1 MTTKLAANWPYK
13 PGLEY
18 TPPARGTWTIAHTP
32 LLVPESVEVYVCPES
47 CLRGVSLSAAE
58 FGGLGTRFSLVVVEE
73 EDWIRS
79 RMEPLF
85 IEGVSDLLR
94 QRYERDGKYPPICFV
109 FNSCMHQF
117 MDTNMALIFRKLAE
131 RFPDVLFVEG
141 NMNCTMRTTQT
152 HYEAATNRALYKGL
166 LPVGDV
172 HRHAPAASTRTVN
185 VIGNYFAIDQASEL
199 LELLGFAGYKVND
212 LPRVKTYDEYQQ
224 MADASLNLY
233 THPFGKTACED
244 LKKRLGTPF
253 LEVPYCWD
261 FDEIDRTERAVL
273 EKVATAIN
281 ASGAGERV
289 GLTPIVREGL
299 LDSYKKEAEQ
309 ALAETAKALS
319 GWNITIDAASTPRPF
334 GLAALLESHGFT
346 VTCVY
351 ADACGPLDEAAKAQ
365 WEALAAKHGH
375 EATTLPMIDW
385 RMRCA
390 PLDNGS
396 GEDDK
401 FLAIGQ
407 KAAYYSNTGHFVN
420 LIYQSGLL
428 GFRGITKLCALMIE
442 AAENV
447 KDTEAVLS
455 EKAIG
460 SAEVVAE
467 GLARTG
473 AVSEESETQPEATG
487 TLSQTNN
494 ADRPKEA
501 DQASLYAVNYSSDL
515 SGVCSALYELGGL
528 LVMHD
533 ASGCNSTYATH
544 DEPRWYGSDSLI
556 FISGLREYD
565 AILGNDE
572 KYISD
577 VVEAAKETN
586 PKFIAVFGSPIA
598 AMTGTDFKGV
608 ARVIEKRSGIPTL
621 HFDTS
626 GMHTYQAGM
635 RQAFRALAERF
646 VDEKPEPVTDHRDM
660 DFDCNQGR
668 CPYDVMATRIL
679 EEQKQKRSEPH
690 RKVNL
695 LGLTPLDFSVVG
707 NVEALLDW
715 CADNHFD
722 VVSSW
727 AMNAKD
733 ETGKLRSNAHGE
745 PLASLPAIARSADAD
760 VNLVLSSTALD
771 AARVL
776 QERFGTPYVVGLPMG
791 DAACTRVADLLK
803 EAALTGESKTLW
815 EAGSAAET
823 TKDSRTLIIGE
834 PVYAASLR
842 WVLEQGATCARAG
855 PAVGPASDVQVL
867 CPLEDPC
874 GCLRDTDLQSW
885 REPVIRAAL
894 AEADVIYADPL
905 YRNLLPV
912 GSLEGT
918 SPTEFHDVPS
928 ESYSGR
934 MYRDKMAV
942 FLGPDG
948 TR

>member
-1 MTTKLAANWPYK
+1 MTTKLAANWPYR

-166 LPVGDV
+166 LPVGDAL
-172 HRHAPAASTRTVN
+172 RKAPPAPVRAVN
-185 VIGNYFAIDQASEL
+185 VIGNYFAIDTSSEL
-199 LELLGFAGYKVND
+199 IELLGFAGYQVND

-224 MADASLNLY
+224 MADASLNIY

-253 LEVPYCWD
+253 LEVPYCWN
-261 FDEIDRTERAVL
+261 FEEIDRTERAVL

-289 GLTPIVREGL
+289 GLTPIVRAGL
-299 LDSYKKEAEQ
+299 LDPYKYEAEQ
-309 ALAETAKALS
+309 ALAETAAKLS

-334 GLAALLESHGFT
+334 GLAALLESCGLRVTT
-346 VTCVY
+346 VF
-351 ADACGPLDEAAKAQ
+351 ADACGPLDEEAKAQ
-365 WEALAAKHGH
+365 WEALATEHGH
-375 EATTLPMIDW
+375 DATTLPMIDW
-385 RMRCA
+385 RMRSER
-390 PLDNGS
+390 P
-396 GEDDK
+396 EDLFEPDMQV
-401 FLAIGQ
+401 LAIGQ
-407 KAAYYSNTGHFVN
+407 KAAYYSGTDHFVN

-428 GFRGITKLCALMIE
+428 GFRGVTKLCALMAD
-442 AAENV
+442 AAEHE

-473 AVSEESETQPEATG
+473 AVSEESKTQSETTA

-577 VVEAAKETN
+577 VVEAAKETD

-598 AMTGTDFKGV
+598 AMTGTDFRGV
-608 ARVIEKRSGIPTL
+608 ARVIEKRTGIPTL

-690 RKVNL
+690 WKVNL

-715 CADNHFD
+715 CADHHFD

-727 AMNAKD
+727 AMNGHQRDGTTAA
-733 ETGKLRSNAHGE
+733 NAYGE
-745 PLASLPAIARSADAD
+745 ELSSLAAIARSAEAD

-771 AARVL
+771 AAKVL

-791 DAACTRVADLLK
+791 DAACARIADLLK
-803 EAALTGESKTLW
+803 EAALTGQSKSLW
-815 EAGSAAET
+815 ETSAVEPEAT
-823 TKDSRTLIIGE
+823 PASASRSLIIGE

-842 WVLEQGATCARAG
+842 WVLEQGASCALTG
-855 PAVGPASDVQVL
+855 PVSEPASSVRVL

-885 REPVIRAAL
+885 REPVTKAAL

-905 YRNLLPV
+905 YRNLLPF
-912 GSLEGT
+912 GSMDGT
-918 SPTEFHDVPS
+918 SPKAFHDVPS
-928 ESYSGR
+928 ENYSGR
-934 MYRDKMAV
+934 MYRGDMKV
-942 FLGPDG
+942 FLG
-948 TR
+948 TE

>member
-1 MTTKLAANWPYK
+1 MTTKLAANWPYH

-117 MDTNMALIFRKLAE
+117 MDTNMALIFRELAK

-152 HYEAATNRALYKGL
+152 HFEAATGRALYKGL

-172 HRHAPAASTRTVN
+172 HRHAPASPVPAVN
-185 VIGNYFAIDQASEL
+185 VIGNYFAIDASSEL

-212 LPRVKTYDEYQQ
+212 LPRVKTYEEYQQ
-224 MADASLNLY
+224 MADAALNLY
-233 THPFGKTACED
+233 THPFGKAACED
-244 LKKRLGTPF
+244 LRKRLGTPF

-289 GLTPIVREGL
+289 GLTPIVRAGL
-299 LDSYKKEAEQ
+299 LDPYRHEAEQ

-334 GLAALLESHGFT
+334 GLAALLESCGFS

-351 ADACGPLDEAAKAQ
+351 ADACGPLDEDAKSR
-365 WEALAAKHGH
+365 WEALASEHGH
-375 EATTLPMIDW
+375 DAETLPMIDW
-385 RMRCA
+385 RMRSER
-390 PLDNGS
+390 P
-396 GEDDK
+396 EDLFEPDMQV
-401 FLAIGQ
+401 LAIGQ
-407 KAAYYSNTGHFVN
+407 KAAYYSGTDHFVN

-428 GFRGITKLCALMIE
+428 GFRGVTKLCALMAD
-442 AAENV
+442 AAEHE

-473 AVSEESETQPEATG
+473 AVSEESKTQSETTA

-577 VVEAAKETN
+577 VVEAAKETD

-598 AMTGTDFKGV
+598 AMTGTDFRGV
-608 ARVIEKRSGIPTL
+608 ARVIEKRTGIPTL

-646 VDEKPEPVTDHRDM
+646 VDEKSAPAKNTD
-660 DFDCNQGR
+660 
-668 CPYDVMATRIL
+668 AI
-679 EEQKQKRSEPH
+679 KI
-690 RKVNL
+690 NL
-695 LGLTPLDFSVVG
+695 LGLTPLDFSIVG

-715 CADNHFD
+715 CANNHFD

-727 AMNAKD
+727 AMNANDKSG
-733 ETGKLRSNAHGE
+733 ELRTNALGE
-745 PLASLPAIARSADAD
+745 SLASLPAIARSAEAD
-760 VNLVLSSTALD
+760 INLVLSSTALD
-771 AARVL
+771 AAKVL

-791 DAACTRVADLLK
+791 DAACARMADLLK
-803 EAALTGESKTLW
+803 EAALTGVSKTLW
-815 EAGSAAET
+815 ETEAADAKGT
-823 TKDSRTLIIGE
+823 TGAHALIIGE

-842 WVLEQGATCARAG
+842 WVLEQGASCALTGPVAG
-855 PAVGPASDVQVL
+855 PASGVQIL

-874 GCLRDTDLQSW
+874 GCLRNTDLQSW

-905 YRNLLPV
+905 YRNLLPA
-912 GSLEGT
+912 GSLEST
-918 SPTEFHDVPS
+918 SPKEFHDVPS
-928 ESYSGR
+928 ENYSGR
-934 MYRDKMAV
+934 MYRDRIPV
-942 FLGPDG
+942 FLGPG
-948 TR
+948 FKP

>member
-1 MTTKLAANWPYK
+1 MTTKLAANWPYR

-117 MDTNMALIFRKLAE
+117 MDTNMALIFRELAK

-152 HYEAATNRALYKGL
+152 HFEAATGRALYKGL
-166 LPVGDV
+166 LPVGDALCK
-172 HRHAPAASTRTVN
+172 APPAPVRAVN
-185 VIGNYFAIDQASEL
+185 VIGNYFAIDTSSEL
-199 LELLGFAGYKVND
+199 IELLGFAGYQVND

-224 MADASLNLY
+224 MADASLNIY

-253 LEVPYCWD
+253 LEVPYCWN
-261 FDEIDRTERAVL
+261 FEEIDRTERAVL

-289 GLTPIVREGL
+289 GLTPIVRAGL
-299 LDSYKKEAEQ
+299 LDPYKYEAEQ

-334 GLAALLESHGFT
+334 GLAALLESCGLRVTT
-346 VTCVY
+346 VF
-351 ADACGPLDEAAKAQ
+351 ADACGPLDEEAKAQ
-365 WEALAAKHGH
+365 WEALATEHGH
-375 EATTLPMIDW
+375 DATTLPMIDW
-385 RMRCA
+385 RMRSER
-390 PLDNGS
+390 P
-396 GEDDK
+396 EDLFEPDMQV
-401 FLAIGQ
+401 LAIGQ
-407 KAAYYSNTGHFVN
+407 KAAYYSGTDHFVN

-428 GFRGITKLCALMIE
+428 GFRGVTKLCALMAD
-442 AAENV
+442 AAEHE

-473 AVSEESETQPEATG
+473 AVSEESKTQSETTA

-577 VVEAAKETN
+577 VVEAAKETD

-598 AMTGTDFKGV
+598 AMTGTDFRGV
-608 ARVIEKRSGIPTL
+608 ARVIEKRTGIPTL

-646 VDEKPEPVTDHRDM
+646 VDEKSAPAKNTD
-660 DFDCNQGR
+660 
-668 CPYDVMATRIL
+668 AI
-679 EEQKQKRSEPH
+679 KI
-690 RKVNL
+690 NL

-715 CADNHFD
+715 CAAEGFD
-722 VVSSW
+722 VISSW
-727 AMNAKD
+727 AMHTTLSD
-733 ETGKLRSNAHGE
+733 
-745 PLASLPAIARSADAD
+745 IARSAEAD

-771 AARVL
+771 AAKVL

-791 DAACTRVADLLK
+791 DAACARMADLLK
-803 EAALTGESKTLW
+803 EAALTGVSKTLW
-815 EAGSAAET
+815 ETEAADAKGT
-823 TKDSRTLIIGE
+823 TGAHALIIGE

-842 WVLEQGATCARAG
+842 WVLGDRNIR
-855 PAVGPASDVQVL
+855 VL

-905 YRNLLPV
+905 YRNLLPA
-912 GSLEGT
+912 GSLEST
-918 SPTEFHDVPS
+918 SPKEFHDVPS
-928 ESYSGR
+928 ENYSGR
-934 MYRDKMAV
+934 MYRDRIPV
-942 FLGPDG
+942 FLGPSFKP
-948 TR
+948 

>member
-1 MTTKLAANWPYK
+1 MKNLAANWPYR

-94 QRYERDGKYPPICFV
+94 QRCERDGKYPPICFV

-117 MDTNMALIFRKLAE
+117 MDTNMALIFRELAK

-172 HRHAPAASTRTVN
+172 HRHAPAAPAPAVN
-185 VIGNYFAIDQASEL
+185 VIVNYFAIDQASEL
-199 LELLGFAGYKVND
+199 LELLGFAGYRVND

-299 LDSYKKEAEQ
+299 LDAYKHEAEQ
-309 ALAETAKALS
+309 ALAETAAKLS
-319 GWNITIDAASTPRPF
+319 GWNITIDAAATPRPF
-334 GLAALLESHGFT
+334 GLAELLESCGFS

-351 ADACGPLDEAAKAQ
+351 ADACGPLDEDAKSR
-365 WEALAAKHGH
+365 WEALASEHGH
-375 EATTLPMIDW
+375 DAETLPMIDW
-385 RMRCA
+385 RMRQMPYEDA
-390 PLDNGS
+390 SRENGNV
-396 GEDDK
+396 
-401 FLAIGQ
+401 LAIGQ
-407 KAAYYSNTGHFVN
+407 KAAYYGNTGHFVN

-428 GFRGITKLCALMIE
+428 GFRGVTKLCALLVD
-442 AAENV
+442 AAETV

-460 SAEVVAE
+460 STAVVAE
-467 GLARTG
+467 GLARAKKGSGCSCDETP
-473 AVSEESETQPEATG
+473 EEPST
-487 TLSQTNN
+487 
-494 ADRPKEA
+494 DRPKEA

-572 KYISD
+572 KYIRD
-577 VVEAAKETN
+577 VCEAAEETH
-586 PKFIAVFGSPIA
+586 PTFIAVFGSPIA

-608 ARVIEKRSGIPTL
+608 ARVIEKRTGIPTL

-646 VDEKPEPVTDHRDM
+646 VDEKSAPVKNTD
-660 DFDCNQGR
+660 
-668 CPYDVMATRIL
+668 AI
-679 EEQKQKRSEPH
+679 KI
-690 RKVNL
+690 NL

-715 CADNHFD
+715 CAAEGFD
-722 VVSSW
+722 VISSW
-727 AMNAKD
+727 AMLTTLSD
-733 ETGKLRSNAHGE
+733 
-745 PLASLPAIARSADAD
+745 IARSAEAD

-771 AARVL
+771 AAKVL
-776 QERFGTPYVVGLPMG
+776 QERFGTPYVIGLPMG
-791 DAACTRVADLLK
+791 ADACGRIADLLK
-803 EAALTGESKTLW
+803 EAAQTGENRTLW
-815 EAGSAAET
+815 DET
-823 TKDSRTLIIGE
+823 ASSDPDAPRTLILGE
-834 PVYAASLR
+834 PVFAASLR
-842 WVLEQGATCARAG
+842 WVLGDRNTR
-855 PAVGPASDVQVL
+855 VL

-905 YRNLLPV
+905 YRNLLPA
-912 GSLEGT
+912 GSPEGT
-918 SPTEFHDVPS
+918 SPKEFHDVPS
-928 ESYSGR
+928 ENYSGR
-934 MYRDKMAV
+934 MYRDRIPI
-942 FLGPDG
+942 FLGPSFKP
-948 TR
+948 

>member
-1 MTTKLAANWPYK
+1 MKNLAENWPYK

-172 HRHAPAASTRTVN
+172 HRHAPKAPFKAIN

-261 FDEIDRTERAVL
+261 FDEIDRTERVVL

-319 GWNITIDAASTPRPF
+319 GWNITIDAAATPRPF
-334 GLAALLESHGFT
+334 GLAALLESCGFT

-351 ADACGPLDEAAKAQ
+351 ADACGPLDEDAKAQ

-385 RMRCA
+385 RMRQMPFRDA
-390 PLDNGS
+390 SHENGNV
-396 GEDDK
+396 
-401 FLAIGQ
+401 LAIGQ
-407 KAAYYSNTGHFVN
+407 KAAYYGNTGHFVN

-428 GFRGITKLCALMIE
+428 GFRGITKLCALMRD
-442 AAENV
+442 AAENA

-460 SAEVVAE
+460 SAEVVAD
-467 GLARTG
+467 GLARAEACGCT
-473 AVSEESETQPEATG
+473 APAAKEEP
-487 TLSQTNN
+487 

-544 DEPRWYGSDSLI
+544 DEPRWYGSNSLI

-572 KYISD
+572 KYIRD
-577 VVEAAKETN
+577 VCEAAEETH
-586 PKFIAVFGSPIA
+586 PAFIAVFGSPIA

-635 RQAFRALAERF
+635 RQAFKALAERF

-727 AMNAKD
+727 AMNPRD
-733 ETGKLRSNAHGE
+733 GGDF
-745 PLASLPAIARSADAD
+745 ASLGSIARSAEAD

-771 AARVL
+771 AAKVL

-803 EAALTGESKTLW
+803 EAALTGESKMLW

-823 TKDSRTLIIGE
+823 AKDSRTLIIGE

-842 WVLEQGATCARAG
+842 WVLEQGD
-855 PAVGPASDVQVL
+855 PASDIQVL

-885 REPVIRAAL
+885 REPVIKAAL

-912 GSLEGT
+912 GSLEGA
-918 SPTEFHDVPS
+918 SPKEFHDVPS
-928 ESYSGR
+928 ENYSGR
-934 MYRDKMAV
+934 MYRDRIPV
-942 FLGPDG
+942 FLGPDFKP
-948 TR
+948 

>member
-1 MTTKLAANWPYK
+1 
-13 PGLEY
+13 
-18 TPPARGTWTIAHTP
+18 
-32 LLVPESVEVYVCPES
+32 
-47 CLRGVSLSAAE
+47 
-58 FGGLGTRFSLVVVEE
+58 
-73 EDWIRS
+73 
-79 RMEPLF
+79 
-85 IEGVSDLLR
+85 
-94 QRYERDGKYPPICFV
+94 
-109 FNSCMHQF
+109 
-117 MDTNMALIFRKLAE
+117 
-131 RFPDVLFVEG
+131 G

-166 LPVGDV
+166 LPVGDAL
-172 HRHAPAASTRTVN
+172 RKAPPAPVRAVN
-185 VIGNYFAIDQASEL
+185 VIGNYFAIDTSSEL
-199 LELLGFAGYKVND
+199 IELLGFAGYQVND
-212 LPRVKTYDEYQQ
+212 LPRVKMYDEYQQ
-224 MADASLNLY
+224 MADASLNIY

-253 LEVPYCWD
+253 LEVPYCWN
-261 FDEIDRTERAVL
+261 FEEIDRTERAVL

-289 GLTPIVREGL
+289 GLTPIVRAGL
-299 LDSYKKEAEQ
+299 LDPYKYEAEQ

-334 GLAALLESHGFT
+334 GLAALLESCGFS

-351 ADACGPLDEAAKAQ
+351 ADACGPLDEDAKAR
-365 WEALAAKHGH
+365 WEALASEHGH
-375 EATTLPMIDW
+375 DAETLPMIDW
-385 RMRCA
+385 RMRSER
-390 PLDNGS
+390 P
-396 GEDDK
+396 EDLFEPDMQV
-401 FLAIGQ
+401 LAIGQ
-407 KAAYYSNTGHFVN
+407 KAAYYSGTDHFVN

-428 GFRGITKLCALMIE
+428 GFRGVTKLCALMAD
-442 AAENV
+442 AAEHE

-473 AVSEESETQPEATG
+473 AVSEESKTQSETTA

-577 VVEAAKETN
+577 VVEAAKETD

-598 AMTGTDFKGV
+598 AMTGTDFRGV
-608 ARVIEKRSGIPTL
+608 ARVIEKRTGIPTL

-646 VDEKPEPVTDHRDM
+646 VDEKSAPAKNTD
-660 DFDCNQGR
+660 
-668 CPYDVMATRIL
+668 AI
-679 EEQKQKRSEPH
+679 KI
-690 RKVNL
+690 NL
-695 LGLTPLDFSVVG
+695 LGLTPLDFSIVG

-715 CADNHFD
+715 CANNHFD

-727 AMNAKD
+727 AMNANDKSG
-733 ETGKLRSNAHGE
+733 ELRTNALGE
-745 PLASLPAIARSADAD
+745 PLASLPAIARSAEAD
-760 VNLVLSSTALD
+760 INLVLSSTALD
-771 AARVL
+771 AAKVL

-791 DAACTRVADLLK
+791 DAACARMADLLK
-803 EAALTGESKTLW
+803 EAALTGVSKTLW
-815 EAGSAAET
+815 ETEAADAKGT
-823 TKDSRTLIIGE
+823 TGAHALIIGE

-842 WVLEQGATCARAG
+842 WVLEQGASCALTGPVAG
-855 PAVGPASDVQVL
+855 PASGVQIL

-874 GCLRDTDLQSW
+874 GCLRNTDLQSW

-905 YRNLLPV
+905 YRNLLPA
-912 GSLEGT
+912 GSLEST
-918 SPTEFHDVPS
+918 SPKEFHDVPS
-928 ESYSGR
+928 ENYSGR
-934 MYRDKMAV
+934 MYRDRIPV
-942 FLGPDG
+942 FLGPG
-948 TR
+948 FKP

>member
-1 MTTKLAANWPYK
+1 MKNLAENWPYK

-166 LPVGDV
+166 LPLGDV
-172 HRHAPAASTRTVN
+172 HRHAPEAPFKAVN

-309 ALAETAKALS
+309 ALAETATKLS
-319 GWNITIDAASTPRPF
+319 GWNITIDAAATPRPF
-334 GLAALLESHGFT
+334 GLAALLESCGFS
-346 VTCVY
+346 VICVY
-351 ADACGPLDEAAKAQ
+351 ADACGPLDEDAKAR
-365 WEALAAKHGH
+365 WEALASEHGH

-385 RMRCA
+385 RMRQMPFA
-390 PLDNGS
+390 DAS
-396 GEDDK
+396 REDGNV
-401 FLAIGQ
+401 LAIGQ
-407 KAAYYSNTGHFVN
+407 KAAYYGNTGHFVN
-420 LIYQSGLL
+420 FIYQSGLL
-428 GFRGITKLCALMIE
+428 GFRGITKLCALMQE
-442 AAENV
+442 AAENE

-473 AVSEESETQPEATG
+473 AVSEESKAPSEATG

-577 VVEAAKETN
+577 VVEAAAETH

-646 VDEKPEPVTDHRDM
+646 VDEPATETPAELDI
-660 DFDCNQGR
+660 DCEAGR
-668 CPYDVMATRIL
+668 CYFDAKSDAII
-679 EEQKQKRSEPH
+679 EKQKRQTSDASL
-690 RKVNL
+690 KVNL

-727 AMNAKD
+727 AMNPRD
-733 ETGKLRSNAHGE
+733 GGD
-745 PLASLPAIARSADAD
+745 LASLGSIARSAEAD

-771 AARVL
+771 AAKVL

-791 DAACTRVADLLK
+791 ADACGRIADLLK
-803 EAALTGESKTLW
+803 EAALTGVNKTLW
-815 EAGSAAET
+815 ETENGSATGA
-823 TKDSRTLIIGE
+823 RTLIIGE

-842 WVLEQGATCARAG
+842 WVLEQGD
-855 PAVGPASDVQVL
+855 PASDIQVL

-905 YRNLLPV
+905 YRNLLPA
-912 GSLEGT
+912 GSLEST
-918 SPTEFHDVPS
+918 SPKEFHDVPS
-928 ESYSGR
+928 ENYSGR
-934 MYRDKMAV
+934 MYRDRIPI
-942 FLGPDG
+942 FLGPG
-948 TR
+948 FKP

>member
-117 MDTNMALIFRKLAE
+117 MDTNMALIFRKLEE

-172 HRHAPAASTRTVN
+172 LRKAPPVPMHAVN
-185 VIGNYFAIDQASEL
+185 VIGNYFAIDPSSEL
-199 LELLGFAGYKVND
+199 VELLGFAGYRVND
-212 LPRVKTYDEYQQ
+212 LPRVKTYEEYQQ

-261 FDEIDRTERAVL
+261 FAEIDWTERAVL

-281 ASGAGERV
+281 ASGSGERV

-309 ALAETAKALS
+309 ALAETAAKLS
-319 GWNITIDAASTPRPF
+319 GWNITIDAAATPRPF

-351 ADACGPLDEAAKAQ
+351 ADACGPLDEDAKAQ
-365 WEALAAKHGH
+365 WETLAAEHGH

-385 RMRCA
+385 RMRQM
-390 PLDNGS
+390 PFGDGS
-396 GEDDK
+396 GEDEDV
-401 FLAIGQ
+401 LALGQ
-407 KAAYYSNTGHFVN
+407 KAAYYSNAGHFVN

-428 GFRGITKLCALMIE
+428 GFRGITKLCALMVE
-442 AAENV
+442 AAENI

-473 AVSEESETQPEATG
+473 AVSEESKTQSETTA

-646 VDEKPEPVTDHRDM
+646 VDEPATETPAELDI
-660 DFDCNQGR
+660 DCEAGR
-668 CPYDVMATRIL
+668 CYFDAKSDAII
-679 EEQKQKRSEPH
+679 EKQKRQTSDASL
-690 RKVNL
+690 KVNL

-707 NVEALLDW
+707 NVEAFLDW
-715 CADNHFD
+715 CADHHFD

-727 AMNAKD
+727 AMNPRD
-733 ETGKLRSNAHGE
+733 GGD
-745 PLASLPAIARSADAD
+745 LASLGSIARSAEAD

-771 AARVL
+771 AAKVL

-791 DAACTRVADLLK
+791 DAACARIADLLK
-803 EAALTGESKTLW
+803 EAALTGVNKTLW
-815 EAGSAAET
+815 ETENGSATGAR
-823 TKDSRTLIIGE
+823 SLIIGE

-842 WVLEQGATCARAG
+842 WVLEQGASCALTG
-855 PAVGPASDVQVL
+855 PAPAPASDIQVL

-874 GCLRDTDLQSW
+874 CCLRDTDLQSW

-894 AEADVIYADPL
+894 AEADFIYADPL
-905 YRNLLPV
+905 YRNLLPA

-918 SPTEFHDVPS
+918 SPKEFHDVPS
-928 ESYSGR
+928 ENYSGR
-934 MYRDKMAV
+934 MYRDRIPV
-942 FLGPDG
+942 FLGPG
-948 TR
+948 FKP

>member
-1 MTTKLAANWPYK
+1 MKNLSANWPYK

-94 QRYERDGKYPPICFV
+94 QRYERDGKYPAICFV

-172 HRHAPAASTRTVN
+172 HRHAPEAPFKAIN
-185 VIGNYFAIDQASEL
+185 VIGNYFAIDQSSEL

-212 LPRVKTYDEYQQ
+212 LPRVKTWDEYQQ

-261 FDEIDRTERAVL
+261 FEEIDRTERTVL

-299 LDSYKKEAEQ
+299 LDSYKKEAAQ
-309 ALAETAKALS
+309 ALAETAAKLS
-319 GWNITIDAASTPRPF
+319 GWNITIDAAATPRPF

-351 ADACGPLDEAAKAQ
+351 ADACGPLDEDAKAQ
-365 WEALAAKHGH
+365 WETLAAEHGH

-385 RMRCA
+385 RMRQM
-390 PLDNGS
+390 PFGDGS
-396 GEDDK
+396 GEDEDV
-401 FLAIGQ
+401 LALGQ

-428 GFRGITKLCALMIE
+428 GFRGITKLCALMQE
-442 AAENV
+442 AAENE

-473 AVSEESETQPEATG
+473 TVSEESKTQSEATG
-487 TLSQTNN
+487 TLSQTDN
-494 ADRPKEA
+494 ADRAKES

-544 DEPRWYGSDSLI
+544 DEPRWYGSNSLI

-572 KYISD
+572 KYITD
-577 VVEAAKETN
+577 VVEAAKETH

-598 AMTGTDFKGV
+598 AMTGTDFRGV

-690 RKVNL
+690 WKVNL

-715 CADNHFD
+715 CADHHFD

-727 AMNAKD
+727 AMNPRD
-733 ETGKLRSNAHGE
+733 GGD
-745 PLASLPAIARSADAD
+745 LASLGSIARSAEAD

-771 AARVL
+771 AAKVL

-791 DAACTRVADLLK
+791 DAACARIADLLK
-803 EAALTGESKTLW
+803 EAALTGVSKTLW
-815 EAGSAAET
+815 ETENGSATGA
-823 TKDSRTLIIGE
+823 RTLIIGE

-842 WVLEQGATCARAG
+842 WVLEQGD
-855 PAVGPASDVQVL
+855 PASDIQVL

-874 GCLRDTDLQSW
+874 GYLRDTDLQSW
-885 REPVIRAAL
+885 REPVIKEAI

-912 GSLEGT
+912 STASGK
-918 SPTEFHDVPS
+918 SPKEFHDVPS
-928 ESYSGR
+928 ENYSGR
-934 MYRDKMAV
+934 MYRDQMQV
-942 FLGPDG
+942 FLGPKG

>member
-1 MTTKLAANWPYK
+1 MKNLAANWPYK

-166 LPVGDV
+166 LPVGDAL
-172 HRHAPAASTRTVN
+172 RKAPPAPVRAVN
-185 VIGNYFAIDQASEL
+185 VIGNYFAIDPSSEL

-212 LPRVKTYDEYQQ
+212 LPRVKTYEEYQQ

-289 GLTPIVREGL
+289 GLTPIVRAGL
-299 LDSYKKEAEQ
+299 LDPYRHEAEQ

-334 GLAALLESHGFT
+334 GLAALLESCGLRVTT
-346 VTCVY
+346 VF
-351 ADACGPLDEAAKAQ
+351 ADACGPLDEDAKSR
-365 WEALAAKHGH
+365 WEALASEHGH
-375 EATTLPMIDW
+375 DAETLPMIDW
-385 RMRCA
+385 RMRQM
-390 PLDNGS
+390 PYEYGS
-396 GEDDK
+396 DEDGK

-428 GFRGITKLCALMIE
+428 GFRGVTKLCALMAD
-442 AAENV
+442 AAEHE

-473 AVSEESETQPEATG
+473 AVSEESKTQSETTA

-577 VVEAAKETN
+577 VVEAAAETH
-586 PKFIAVFGSPIA
+586 PTFIAVFGSPIA

-690 RKVNL
+690 WKVNL

-715 CADNHFD
+715 CADHHFD

-727 AMNAKD
+727 AMNGHQRDGTTAA
-733 ETGKLRSNAHGE
+733 NAYGE
-745 PLASLPAIARSADAD
+745 ELSSLAAIARSAEAD

-771 AARVL
+771 AAKVL

-791 DAACTRVADLLK
+791 ADACGRIADLLK
-803 EAALTGESKTLW
+803 EAARTGENRTLW
-815 EAGSAAET
+815 EDTASSDADAP
-823 TKDSRTLIIGE
+823 RTLILGE
-834 PVYAASLR
+834 PVFAASLR
-842 WVLEQGATCARAG
+842 WVLGDRNTR
-855 PAVGPASDVQVL
+855 VL

-885 REPVIRAAL
+885 REPVTKAAL

-905 YRNLLPV
+905 YRNLLPF
-912 GSLEGT
+912 GSMDGT
-918 SPTEFHDVPS
+918 SPKAFHDVPS
-928 ESYSGR
+928 ENYSGR
-934 MYRDKMAV
+934 MYRGDMKV
-942 FLGPDG
+942 FLG
-948 TR
+948 TE

>member
-428 GFRGITKLCALMIE
+428 GFRGITKLCALMQE
-442 AAENV
+442 AAENE
-447 KDTEAVLS
+447 KDTEVVLS

-577 VVEAAKETN
+577 VVEAAKETD
-586 PKFIAVFGSPIA
+586 PTFIAVFGSPIA

-635 RQAFRALAERF
+635 RQAFKALAERF
-646 VDEKPEPVTDHRDM
+646 VDEKPETVTDHRDM

-745 PLASLPAIARSADAD
+745 PLASLPAIARSAEAD

-823 TKDSRTLIIGE
+823 AKDSRTLIIGE
-834 PVYAASLR
+834 PVYTASLR
-842 WVLEQGATCARAG
+842 WVLEQGATCALAG
-855 PAVGPASDVQVL
+855 PAVGPASDIQIL

-874 GCLRDTDLQSW
+874 GCLRDTDRQSW

-918 SPTEFHDVPS
+918 SPKEFHDVPV
-928 ESYSGR
+928 ENYSGR
-934 MYRDKMAV
+934 MYRDQMQV

>member
-1 MTTKLAANWPYK
+1 MKNLAENWPYR

-94 QRYERDGKYPPICFV
+94 QRYERDGKYPPICYV
-109 FNSCMHQF
+109 FNYCMHQF

-172 HRHAPAASTRTVN
+172 HRHAPEAPFKAIN

-212 LPRVKTYDEYQQ
+212 LPRVKTYEEYQQ

-261 FDEIDRTERAVL
+261 FGEIDRTERAVL

-289 GLTPIVREGL
+289 GLTPIVRKGL
-299 LDSYKKEAEQ
+299 LDAYKREAEQ
-309 ALAETAKALS
+309 ALAETAAKLS
-319 GWNITIDAASTPRPF
+319 GWNITIDAAATPRPF
-334 GLAALLESHGFT
+334 GLAALLEAHGFT

-351 ADACGPLDEAAKAQ
+351 ADACGPLDEDAKAQ
-365 WEALAAKHGH
+365 WETLAAKHGH

-385 RMRCA
+385 RMRQM
-390 PLDNGS
+390 PF
-396 GEDDK
+396 EDASDEDGNV
-401 FLAIGQ
+401 LAIGQ
-407 KAAYYSNTGHFVN
+407 KAAYYGNTGHFVN

-428 GFRGITKLCALMIE
+428 GFRGITKLCALMQD
-442 AAENV
+442 AAEHV
-447 KDTEAVLS
+447 KDIEAVLS

-467 GLARTG
+467 GLAQSSVAT
-473 AVSEESETQPEATG
+473 VPSETSEAG
-487 TLSQTNN
+487 TQTASEGTPVN
-494 ADRPKEA
+494 RPKEA
-501 DQASLYAVNYSSDL
+501 EQASLYAVNYSSDL

-577 VVEAAKETN
+577 VVEAAKETH

-690 RKVNL
+690 WKVNL

-715 CADNHFD
+715 CSDNHFD

-727 AMNAKD
+727 AMNPRD
-733 ETGKLRSNAHGE
+733 GGD
-745 PLASLPAIARSADAD
+745 LASLGSIARSAEAD

-771 AARVL
+771 AAKVL

-791 DAACTRVADLLK
+791 DDACARMADLLK
-803 EAALTGESKTLW
+803 EAALTGENKSLWGESAQADASVASSSDSQTVSPVPHTL
-815 EAGSAAET
+815 
-823 TKDSRTLIIGE
+823 LIGE

-842 WVLEQGATCARAG
+842 WVLEQGASCALTG
-855 PAVGPASDVQVL
+855 PATGPALDVQVL

-885 REPVIRAAL
+885 REPVIKAAL
-894 AEADVIYADPL
+894 AAADVIYADPL
-905 YRNLLPV
+905 YRNLLPA

-918 SPTEFHDVPS
+918 SPKEFHDVPS

-942 FLGPDG
+942 FLGPSG

>member
-1 MTTKLAANWPYK
+1 MKNLAANWPYH

-117 MDTNMALIFRKLAE
+117 MDTNMALIFRELAK

-152 HYEAATNRALYKGL
+152 HFEAATGRALYKGL

-172 HRHAPAASTRTVN
+172 HRHAPASPVPAVN
-185 VIGNYFAIDQASEL
+185 VIGNYFAIDASSEL

-212 LPRVKTYDEYQQ
+212 LPRVKTYEEYQQ
-224 MADASLNLY
+224 MADAALNLY
-233 THPFGKTACED
+233 THPFGKAACED
-244 LKKRLGTPF
+244 LRKRLGTPF

-289 GLTPIVREGL
+289 GLTPIVRAGL
-299 LDSYKKEAEQ
+299 LDPYKHEAEQ
-309 ALAETAKALS
+309 ALAGTAKALS

-334 GLAALLESHGFT
+334 GLAALLESCGFS

-351 ADACGPLDEAAKAQ
+351 ADACGPLDEDAKAR
-365 WEALAAKHGH
+365 WEALASEHGH
-375 EATTLPMIDW
+375 DAETLPMIDW
-385 RMRCA
+385 RMRQM
-390 PLDNGS
+390 PF
-396 GEDDK
+396 EDASRKDGNV
-401 FLAIGQ
+401 LAIGQ
-407 KAAYYSNTGHFVN
+407 KAAYYGNTGHFVN

-428 GFRGITKLCALMIE
+428 GFRGITKLCVLMRD

-455 EKAIG
+455 EKAVG
-460 SAEVVAE
+460 SAEVVAD
-467 GLARTG
+467 GLAR
-473 AVSEESETQPEATG
+473 AEACGCAAPAAKEG
-487 TLSQTNN
+487 TV
-494 ADRPKEA
+494 DRPREA

-572 KYISD
+572 KYIRD
-577 VVEAAKETN
+577 VCEAAEETH
-586 PKFIAVFGSPIA
+586 PTFIAVFGSPIA

-608 ARVIEKRSGIPTL
+608 ARVIEKRTGIPTL

-646 VDEKPEPVTDHRDM
+646 VDEKNAPVKNTD
-660 DFDCNQGR
+660 
-668 CPYDVMATRIL
+668 AI
-679 EEQKQKRSEPH
+679 KI
-690 RKVNL
+690 NL

-715 CADNHFD
+715 CAAEGFD
-722 VVSSW
+722 VISSW
-727 AMNAKD
+727 AMHTTLSD
-733 ETGKLRSNAHGE
+733 
-745 PLASLPAIARSADAD
+745 IARSAEAD

-771 AARVL
+771 AAKVL

-791 DAACTRVADLLK
+791 GAACARMADLLK
-803 EAALTGESKTLW
+803 EAALTGQSKTLW
-815 EAGSAAET
+815 DEDVPADTPAS
-823 TKDSRTLIIGE
+823 KTLILGE

-842 WVLEQGATCARAG
+842 WVLEQGASCALTG
-855 PAVGPASDVQVL
+855 PATEPASNVQVL

-874 GCLRDTDLQSW
+874 GCLRETDLQSW

-905 YRNLLPV
+905 YRNLLPSE
-912 GSLEGT
+912 SLDGT
-918 SPTEFHDVPS
+918 SPKEFHDVPS
-928 ESYSGR
+928 ENYSGR
-934 MYRDKMAV
+934 MYRDRIPV
-942 FLGPDG
+942 FLGPDFKP
-948 TR
+948 

>member
-166 LPVGDV
+166 LPVGDAL
-172 HRHAPAASTRTVN
+172 RKAPPAPVRAVN
-185 VIGNYFAIDQASEL
+185 VIGNYFAIDTSSEL
-199 LELLGFAGYKVND
+199 IELLGFAGYQVND

-224 MADASLNLY
+224 MADASLNIY

-253 LEVPYCWD
+253 LEVPYCWN
-261 FDEIDRTERAVL
+261 FEEIDRTERAVL

-289 GLTPIVREGL
+289 GLTPIVRAGL
-299 LDSYKKEAEQ
+299 LDPYKYEAEQ

-334 GLAALLESHGFT
+334 GLAALLESCGLRVTT
-346 VTCVY
+346 VF
-351 ADACGPLDEAAKAQ
+351 ADACGPLDEEAKAQ
-365 WEALAAKHGH
+365 WEALATEHGH
-375 EATTLPMIDW
+375 DATTLPMIDW
-385 RMRCA
+385 RMRQM
-390 PLDNGS
+390 PF
-396 GEDDK
+396 EDASREDGNV
-401 FLAIGQ
+401 LAIGQ
-407 KAAYYSNTGHFVN
+407 KAAYYGNTGHFVN

-428 GFRGITKLCALMIE
+428 GFRGVTKLCALMRE
-442 AAENV
+442 AAENA

-455 EKAIG
+455 EKALG

-467 GLARTG
+467 GLARSAACG
-473 AVSEESETQPEATG
+473 CETSIVEG
-487 TLSQTNN
+487 TPV
-494 ADRPKEA
+494 DRPKEA

-577 VVEAAKETN
+577 VVEAAAETH
-586 PKFIAVFGSPIA
+586 PTFIAVFGSPIA

-690 RKVNL
+690 WKVNL

-715 CADNHFD
+715 CADHHFD

-727 AMNAKD
+727 AMNGHQRDGTTAA
-733 ETGKLRSNAHGE
+733 NAYGE
-745 PLASLPAIARSADAD
+745 ELSSLAAIARSAEAD

-771 AARVL
+771 AAKVL

-791 DAACTRVADLLK
+791 DAACARIADLLK
-803 EAALTGESKTLW
+803 EAALTGQSKSLW
-815 EAGSAAET
+815 ETSAVEPEAT
-823 TKDSRTLIIGE
+823 PASASRSLIIGE

-842 WVLEQGATCARAG
+842 WVLEQGASCALTG
-855 PAVGPASDVQVL
+855 PVSEPASSVRVL

-885 REPVIRAAL
+885 REPVTKAAL

-905 YRNLLPV
+905 YRNLLPF
-912 GSLEGT
+912 GSMDGT
-918 SPTEFHDVPS
+918 SPKAFHDVPS
-928 ESYSGR
+928 ENYSGR
-934 MYRDKMAV
+934 MYRGDMKV
-942 FLGPDG
+942 FLG
-948 TR
+948 TE

>member
-1 MTTKLAANWPYK
+1 MKNLAANWPYH

-94 QRYERDGKYPPICFV
+94 QRYERDGRYPPICFV

-117 MDTNMALIFRKLAE
+117 MDTNMALIFRELAK

-152 HYEAATNRALYKGL
+152 HFEAATGRALYKGL

-172 HRHAPAASTRTVN
+172 HRHAPASPVPAVN
-185 VIGNYFAIDQASEL
+185 VIGNYFAIDTSSEL
-199 LELLGFAGYKVND
+199 IELLGFAGYKVND
-212 LPRVKTYDEYQQ
+212 LPRVKTYEEYQQ
-224 MADASLNLY
+224 MADAALNLY
-233 THPFGKTACED
+233 THPFGKAACED
-244 LKKRLGTPF
+244 LQKRLGTPF

-261 FDEIDRTERAVL
+261 FEEIDRSERAVL

-289 GLTPIVREGL
+289 GLTPIVRAGL
-299 LDSYKKEAEQ
+299 LDPYRHEAEQ
-309 ALAETAKALS
+309 ALAETAEALS
-319 GWNITIDAASTPRPF
+319 GRNITIDAASTPRPF

-346 VTCVY
+346 VTTVY
-351 ADACGPLDEAAKAQ
+351 ADACGPLDEDAKAR
-365 WEALAAKHGH
+365 WEALAAEHGH
-375 EATTLPMIDW
+375 GAETLPMIDW
-385 RMRCA
+385 RMRRMPFTDA
-390 PLDNGS
+390 SP
-396 GEDDK
+396 EDGNV
-401 FLAIGQ
+401 LAIGQ
-407 KAAYYSNTGHFVN
+407 KAAYYGNTAHFVN

-428 GFRGITKLCALMIE
+428 GFRGITKLCALMRD
-442 AAENV
+442 AAENA

-455 EKAIG
+455 EKAVG
-460 SAEVVAE
+460 SAEVVAG
-467 GLARTG
+467 GLARSG
-473 AVSEESETQPEATG
+473 ACGCAAPAMSETPV
-487 TLSQTNN
+487 
-494 ADRPKEA
+494 DRPKEA
-501 DQASLYAVNYSSDL
+501 DQASLCAVNYSSDL

-577 VVEAAKETN
+577 VVEAAEETH
-586 PKFIAVFGSPIA
+586 PAFIAVFGSPIA

-608 ARVIEKRSGIPTL
+608 ARVIEKRTGIPTL

-646 VDEKPEPVTDHRDM
+646 VEEPSER
-660 DFDCNQGR
+660 
-668 CPYDVMATRIL
+668 P
-679 EEQKQKRSEPH
+679 RSDASL
-690 RKVNL
+690 RVNL
-695 LGLTPLDFSVVG
+695 LGLTPLDFSIVG

-715 CADNHFD
+715 CSSEHFD

-727 AMNAKD
+727 AMD
-733 ETGKLRSNAHGE
+733 PRDGRG
-745 PLASLPAIARSADAD
+745 LASLEAIARSAEAD

-771 AARVL
+771 AAKVL
-776 QERFGTPYVVGLPMG
+776 HKRFGTPYVVGLPMG
-791 DAACTRVADLLK
+791 DEARARTADLLK
-803 EAALTGESKTLW
+803 EAARTGESKTLW
-815 EAGSAAET
+815 DEGANIPVSQTGT
-823 TKDSRTLIIGE
+823 IKKQTLIIGE

-842 WVLEQGATCARAG
+842 WVLEQGASCALIG
-855 PAVGPASDVQVL
+855 PAAAPARDVRVL
-867 CPLEDPC
+867 CPLEDGC

-894 AEADVIYADPL
+894 AEADIIYADPL
-905 YRNLLPV
+905 YRNLLPA
-912 GSLEGT
+912 GGT
-918 SPTEFHDVPS
+918 SPKEFHDVPS
-928 ESYSGR
+928 ENYSGR
-934 MYRDKMAV
+934 MYRDRMRV
-942 FLGPDG
+942 LI
-948 TR
+948 

>member
-1 MTTKLAANWPYK
+1 MKNLAENWPYK

-94 QRYERDGKYPPICFV
+94 QRYERDGKYPPLCFV

-172 HRHAPAASTRTVN
+172 HRHAPVATAPSVN
-185 VIGNYFAIDQASEL
+185 VIGNYFAIDPSSEL

-212 LPRVKTYDEYQQ
+212 LPRVKTYEEYQQ
-224 MADASLNLY
+224 MADASLNIY

-261 FDEIDRTERAVL
+261 FDEIEAAERAVL

-289 GLTPIVREGL
+289 GLTPIVRAGL
-299 LDSYKKEAEQ
+299 LDPYKYEAEQ

-319 GWNITIDAASTPRPF
+319 GWDITIDAASTPRPF
-334 GLAALLESHGFT
+334 GLAALLESCGFRVTT
-346 VTCVY
+346 VF
-351 ADACGPLDEAAKAQ
+351 ADACGPLDEEAKAQ
-365 WEALAAKHGH
+365 WESLATEHGH
-375 EATTLPMIDW
+375 DATTLPMIDW
-385 RMRCA
+385 RMRSER
-390 PLDNGS
+390 P
-396 GEDDK
+396 EDLFEPDMQV
-401 FLAIGQ
+401 LAIGQ
-407 KAAYYSNTGHFVN
+407 KAAYYSGTGHFVN

-428 GFRGITKLCALMIE
+428 GFRGITKLCALIQD
-442 AAENV
+442 AAENE
-447 KDTEAVLS
+447 KDTETVLS
-455 EKAIG
+455 VKAIG
-460 SAEVVAE
+460 SAEAVAE
-467 GLARTG
+467 GLARSEAGGCVTKTG
-473 AVSEESETQPEATG
+473 EETPV
-487 TLSQTNN
+487 
-494 ADRPKEA
+494 DRPREA

-577 VVEAAKETN
+577 VVEAAKETH
-586 PKFIAVFGSPIA
+586 PTFIAVFGSPIA

-635 RQAFRALAERF
+635 RQAFKALAERF
-646 VDEKPEPVTDHRDM
+646 VDEPATETPAELDI
-660 DFDCNQGR
+660 DCKAGR
-668 CPYDVMATRIL
+668 CYFDAKSDAII
-679 EEQKQKRSEPH
+679 EKQKRQTSDASL
-690 RKVNL
+690 KVNL

-727 AMNAKD
+727 AMNANDKSG
-733 ETGKLRSNAHGE
+733 ELRTNALGE
-745 PLASLPAIARSADAD
+745 LLASLPAIARSAEAD
-760 VNLVLSSTALD
+760 INLVLSSTALD
-771 AARVL
+771 AAKAL

-791 DAACTRVADLLK
+791 DAACARMADLLK
-803 EAALTGESKTLW
+803 EAALTGVSKTLW
-815 EAGSAAET
+815 ETEAADAEGAT
-823 TKDSRTLIIGE
+823 GAHTLIIGE

-842 WVLEQGATCARAG
+842 WVLEQGASCALTG
-855 PAVGPASDVQVL
+855 PVAGPASDVQIL

-874 GCLRDTDLQSW
+874 GCLRNTDLQSW
-885 REPVIRAAL
+885 REPVIKAVL

-918 SPTEFHDVPS
+918 SPKEFHDVPS
-928 ESYSGR
+928 ENYSGR
-934 MYRDKMAV
+934 MYRDQMKV
-942 FLGPDG
+942 FLGTEPE
-948 TR
+948 TE

>member
-1 MTTKLAANWPYK
+1 MKNLSANWPYK

-85 IEGVSDLLR
+85 IEGVSGLLR

-117 MDTNMALIFRKLAE
+117 MDTNMALIFRKLEE

-172 HRHAPAASTRTVN
+172 HRHAPEAPFKAIN
-185 VIGNYFAIDQASEL
+185 VIGNYFAIDQSSEL

-212 LPRVKTYDEYQQ
+212 LPRVKTWDEYQQ

-261 FDEIDRTERAVL
+261 FEEIDRTERTVL

-299 LDSYKKEAEQ
+299 LDSYKKEAAQ
-309 ALAETAKALS
+309 ALAETAAKLS
-319 GWNITIDAASTPRPF
+319 GWNITIDAAATPRPF

-351 ADACGPLDEAAKAQ
+351 ADACGPLDEDAKAQ
-365 WEALAAKHGH
+365 WETLAAEHGH

-385 RMRCA
+385 RMRQM
-390 PLDNGS
+390 PFGDGS
-396 GEDDK
+396 GEDEDV
-401 FLAIGQ
+401 LALGQ

-428 GFRGITKLCALMIE
+428 GFRGITKLCALMQE
-442 AAENV
+442 AAENE

-473 AVSEESETQPEATG
+473 TVSEESKTQSEATG
-487 TLSQTNN
+487 TLSQTDN
-494 ADRPKEA
+494 ADRAKES

-572 KYISD
+572 KYITD
-577 VVEAAKETN
+577 VVEAAKETH

-598 AMTGTDFKGV
+598 AMTGTDFRGV

-690 RKVNL
+690 WKVNL

-715 CADNHFD
+715 CADHHFD

-727 AMNAKD
+727 AMNPRD
-733 ETGKLRSNAHGE
+733 GGD
-745 PLASLPAIARSADAD
+745 LASLGSIARSAEAD

-771 AARVL
+771 AAKVL

-791 DAACTRVADLLK
+791 DAACARIADLLK
-803 EAALTGESKTLW
+803 EAALTGVSKTLW
-815 EAGSAAET
+815 ETENGSATGA
-823 TKDSRTLIIGE
+823 RTLIIGE

-842 WVLEQGATCARAG
+842 WVLEQGD
-855 PAVGPASDVQVL
+855 PASDIQVL

-874 GCLRDTDLQSW
+874 GYLRDTDLQSW
-885 REPVIRAAL
+885 REPVIKEAI

-912 GSLEGT
+912 STASGK
-918 SPTEFHDVPS
+918 SPKEFHDVPS
-928 ESYSGR
+928 ENYSGR
-934 MYRDKMAV
+934 MYRDQMQV
-942 FLGPDG
+942 FLGPKG

>member
-1 MTTKLAANWPYK
+1 M
-13 PGLEY
+13 
-18 TPPARGTWTIAHTP
+18 
-32 LLVPESVEVYVCPES
+32 PESVEVYVCPES

-166 LPVGDV
+166 LPLGDV
-172 HRHAPAASTRTVN
+172 HRHAPAASTRAVN

-289 GLTPIVREGL
+289 GLTPIVRAGL
-299 LDSYKKEAEQ
+299 LDPYKHEAEQ
-309 ALAETAKALS
+309 ALAETATKLS
-319 GWNITIDAASTPRPF
+319 GWNITIDAAATPRPF

-351 ADACGPLDEAAKAQ
+351 ADACGPLDEDAKAR
-365 WEALAAKHGH
+365 WEALASEHGH
-375 EATTLPMIDW
+375 DAETLPMIDW
-385 RMRCA
+385 RMRQM
-390 PLDNGS
+390 PFEDGS
-396 GEDDK
+396 GEDGK

-407 KAAYYSNTGHFVN
+407 KAAYYGNTGHFVN

-428 GFRGITKLCALMIE
+428 GFRGITKLCALMQD
-442 AAENV
+442 AAENA

-473 AVSEESETQPEATG
+473 TISEGSEGRLKETG
-487 TLSQTNN
+487 NPSQTND

-544 DEPRWYGSDSLI
+544 DEPRWYGDHSLI

-577 VVEAAKETN
+577 VVEAAAETD
-586 PKFIAVFGSPIA
+586 PTFIAVFGSPIA

-635 RQAFRALAERF
+635 RQAFKALAERF
-646 VDEKPEPVTDHRDM
+646 VDEPATETPAELDI
-660 DFDCNQGR
+660 DCEAGR
-668 CPYDVMATRIL
+668 CYFDAKSDAII
-679 EEQKQKRSEPH
+679 EKQKRQTSDASL
-690 RKVNL
+690 KVNL

-745 PLASLPAIARSADAD
+745 PLASLPAIARSAEAD

-791 DAACTRVADLLK
+791 DAACARIADLLK
-803 EAALTGESKTLW
+803 EAALTGVSKTLW
-815 EAGSAAET
+815 EAEAAEPAT
-823 TKDSRTLIIGE
+823 RTHTRSLIVGE

-842 WVLEQGATCARAG
+842 WVLEQGATCALTG
-855 PAVGPASDVQVL
+855 PDPAPASDIQVL

-905 YRNLLPV
+905 YRNLLPA

-918 SPTEFHDVPS
+918 SPKEFHDVPS
-928 ESYSGR
+928 ENYSGR
-934 MYRDKMAV
+934 MYRDRIPV
-942 FLGPDG
+942 FLGPG
-948 TR
+948 FKP

>member
-1 MTTKLAANWPYK
+1 MKNLSANWPYK

-172 HRHAPAASTRTVN
+172 HRHAPEAPFKAIN
-185 VIGNYFAIDQASEL
+185 VIGNYFAIDQSSEL

-212 LPRVKTYDEYQQ
+212 LPRVKTWDEYQQ

-261 FDEIDRTERAVL
+261 FEEIDRTERTVL

-299 LDSYKKEAEQ
+299 LDSYKKEAAQ
-309 ALAETAKALS
+309 ALAETAAKLS
-319 GWNITIDAASTPRPF
+319 GWNITIDAAATPRPF

-351 ADACGPLDEAAKAQ
+351 ADACGPLDEDAKAQ
-365 WEALAAKHGH
+365 WETLAAEHGH

-385 RMRCA
+385 RMRQM
-390 PLDNGS
+390 PFGDGS
-396 GEDDK
+396 GEDEDV
-401 FLAIGQ
+401 LALGQ

-428 GFRGITKLCALMIE
+428 GFRGITKLCALMQE
-442 AAENV
+442 AAENE

-473 AVSEESETQPEATG
+473 TVSEESKTQSEATG
-487 TLSQTNN
+487 TLSQTDN
-494 ADRPKEA
+494 ADRAKES

-572 KYISD
+572 KYITD
-577 VVEAAKETN
+577 VVEAAKETH

-598 AMTGTDFKGV
+598 AMTGTDFRGV

-690 RKVNL
+690 WKVNL

-715 CADNHFD
+715 CADHHFD

-727 AMNAKD
+727 AMNPRD
-733 ETGKLRSNAHGE
+733 GGD
-745 PLASLPAIARSADAD
+745 LASLGSIARSAEAD

-771 AARVL
+771 AAKVL

-791 DAACTRVADLLK
+791 DAACARIADLLK
-803 EAALTGESKTLW
+803 EAALTGVSKTLW
-815 EAGSAAET
+815 ETENGSATGA
-823 TKDSRTLIIGE
+823 RTLIIGE

-842 WVLEQGATCARAG
+842 WVLEQGD
-855 PAVGPASDVQVL
+855 PASDIQVL

-874 GCLRDTDLQSW
+874 GYLRDTDLQSW
-885 REPVIRAAL
+885 REPVIKEAI

-912 GSLEGT
+912 STASGK
-918 SPTEFHDVPS
+918 SPKEFHDVPS
-928 ESYSGR
+928 ENYSGR
-934 MYRDKMAV
+934 MYRDQMQV
-942 FLGPDG
+942 FLGPKG

>member
-1 MTTKLAANWPYK
+1 MKNLAANWPYR

-166 LPVGDV
+166 LPVGDAL
-172 HRHAPAASTRTVN
+172 RKAPPAPVRAVN
-185 VIGNYFAIDQASEL
+185 VIGNYFAIDTSSEL
-199 LELLGFAGYKVND
+199 IELLGFAGYQVND

-224 MADASLNLY
+224 MADASLNIY

-253 LEVPYCWD
+253 LEVPYCWN
-261 FDEIDRTERAVL
+261 FEEIDRTERAVL

-289 GLTPIVREGL
+289 GLTPIVRAGL
-299 LDSYKKEAEQ
+299 LDPYKYEAEQ
-309 ALAETAKALS
+309 ALAETAAKLS

-334 GLAALLESHGFT
+334 GLAALLESCGFS

-351 ADACGPLDEAAKAQ
+351 ADACGPLDEDAKAR
-365 WEALAAKHGH
+365 WEALASEHGH
-375 EATTLPMIDW
+375 DAETLPMIDW
-385 RMRCA
+385 RMRQM
-390 PLDNGS
+390 PF
-396 GEDDK
+396 EDASREDGNV
-401 FLAIGQ
+401 LAIGQ
-407 KAAYYSNTGHFVN
+407 KAAYYGNTGHFVN

-428 GFRGITKLCALMIE
+428 GFRGVTKLCALMRE
-442 AAENV
+442 AAENA

-455 EKAIG
+455 EKALG

-467 GLARTG
+467 GLARSAACG
-473 AVSEESETQPEATG
+473 CETSIVEG
-487 TLSQTNN
+487 TPV
-494 ADRPKEA
+494 DRPKEA

-577 VVEAAKETN
+577 VVEAAAETH
-586 PKFIAVFGSPIA
+586 PTFIAVFGSPIA

-690 RKVNL
+690 WKVNL

-715 CADNHFD
+715 CADHHFD

-727 AMNAKD
+727 AMNGHQRDGTTAA
-733 ETGKLRSNAHGE
+733 NAYGE
-745 PLASLPAIARSADAD
+745 ELSSLAAIARSAEAD

-771 AARVL
+771 AAKVL

-791 DAACTRVADLLK
+791 DAACARIADLLK
-803 EAALTGESKTLW
+803 EAALTGQSKSLW
-815 EAGSAAET
+815 ETSAVEPEAT
-823 TKDSRTLIIGE
+823 PASASRSLIIGE

-842 WVLEQGATCARAG
+842 WVLEQGASCALTG
-855 PAVGPASDVQVL
+855 PVSEPASSVRVL

-885 REPVIRAAL
+885 REPVTKAAL

-905 YRNLLPV
+905 YRNLLPA
-912 GSLEGT
+912 GSLEST
-918 SPTEFHDVPS
+918 SPKEFHDVPS
-928 ESYSGR
+928 ENYSGR
-934 MYRDKMAV
+934 MYRDRIPV
-942 FLGPDG
+942 FLGPSFKP
-948 TR
+948 